1 MLIAGVLMGTSI
13 MLGNFPLNNVSPE
26 RLANYTPASVNESK
40 TLLHF
45 ILSPLILLRVLTLLI
60 LIYFS

>member
-40 TLLHF
+40 TCASFHPF
-45 ILSPLILLRVLTLLI
+45 TLNTT
-60 LIYFS
+60 